1 MCLARS
7 PLEGTASGQGRRGIS
22 WRAIGSDT
30 SRLTFRIPSAT
41 ESRLS
46 GRIRQACG
54 EKPYKGIGKG
64 RCQALTCR
72 SRSDPGTSPINSR
85 SLATERAQ
93 CQGSWFSPSV
103 LSLKKGLNEDPWA
116 GLWICVGLVGVIV
129 LTTYSD
135 SLRKAGMGPDWRSFR
150 FYVAALTTLLLSAI
164 NSLLLF
170 GAVAGVSEAV
180 RSL

>member
-1 MCLARS
+1 
-7 PLEGTASGQGRRGIS
+7 
-22 WRAIGSDT
+22 
-30 SRLTFRIPSAT
+30 
-41 ESRLS
+41 
-46 GRIRQACG
+46 
-54 EKPYKGIGKG
+54 
-64 RCQALTCR
+64 
-72 SRSDPGTSPINSR
+72 
-85 SLATERAQ
+85 
-93 CQGSWFSPSV
+93 
-103 LSLKKGLNEDPWA
+103 
-116 GLWICVGLVGVIV
+116 VGLVGVIV